1 MQNNLPYPVW
11 ENNNLNYH
19 YQEYDINKNSF
30 EVTNHSLLDSL
41 SNLAGISLY
50 YSFNH
55 KYNNK
60 FQHDHAHSFEEVVD
74 ILYLHPVSFFLSKE
88 DKKYYNKSELMY
100 LKYLQKYLLF
110 IGRTDLDK
118 ITPGSC
124 NNPLVDTL
132 SKCSGYYTCS
142 RRQCKLILS
151 GRLSETFTIASINY
165 DIKSSERILRT
176 NNGDILGIIE
186 ITPTKYKRLDELNN
200 KDLNYKQL
208 GYKDLDTFKRY
219 INDNYNTKDI
229 IICINNINVI
239 EKFKERSEI

>member
-11 ENNNLNYH
+11 KDNNLNYH

-30 EVTNHSLLDSL
+30 EVTNHSLVDSL
-41 SNLAGISLY
+41 SSLAGISLY

-60 FQHDHAHSFEEVVD
+60 LQHDHAHSFEEVVD
-74 ILYLHPVSFFLSKE
+74 ILYLHPESFFLNKK

-110 IGRTDLDK
+110 NGRTDLDK
-118 ITPGSC
+118 ITPESC
-124 NNPLVDTL
+124 SNPLVDTL

-142 RRQCKLILS
+142 RRQCKLILGS
-151 GRLSETFTIASINY
+151 RLSETFTITSINY
-165 DIKSSERILRT
+165 DIKSSKRILRT
-176 NNGDILGIIE
+176 NDGDILGIIE
-186 ITPTKYKRLDELNN
+186 MTPAKYKRLDELNN
-200 KDLNYKQL
+200 KNLDYKQL

-219 INDNYNTKDI
+219 INDNYNTKDD
-229 IICINNINVI
+229 IICIEQIKVI
-239 EKFKERSEI
+239 EKFK

>member
-11 ENNNLNYH
+11 KDNNLNYH

-30 EVTNHSLLDSL
+30 EVTNHSLVDSL
-41 SNLAGISLY
+41 SSLAGISLY

-60 FQHDHAHSFEEVVD
+60 LQHDHAHSFEEVVD
-74 ILYLHPVSFFLSKE
+74 VLYLHPESFFLNKK

-110 IGRTDLDK
+110 NGRTDLNK
-118 ITPGSC
+118 ITPESC
-124 NNPLVDTL
+124 NNQLVDTL
-132 SKCSGYYTCS
+132 SKCSGYYTCP

-151 GRLSETFTIASINY
+151 SRLSETFTITSINY
-165 DIKSSERILRT
+165 DIKSSKRILRT
-176 NNGDILGIIE
+176 NDGDILGIIE
-186 ITPTKYKRLDELNN
+186 MTPAKYKRLDELNN
-200 KDLNYKQL
+200 KNLDYKQL

-219 INDNYNTKDI
+219 INDNYNTKDN
-229 IICINNINVI
+229 IICIEKIKVI
-239 EKFKERSEI
+239 EKFK

>member
-30 EVTNHSLLDSL
+30 EVTNHSLVDSL

-60 FQHDHAHSFEEVVD
+60 LQHDHAHSFEEVVD
-74 ILYLHPVSFFLSKE
+74 ILYLHPESFSLNKE
-88 DKKYYNKSELMY
+88 DKKHYNKSELMY

-118 ITPGSC
+118 ITPESC
-124 NNPLVDTL
+124 NNSLVDTL
-132 SKCSGYYTCS
+132 SRCSGYYTCS
-142 RRQCKLILS
+142 RRQCTLILS
-151 GRLSETFTIASINY
+151 SRLSETFTITSINY
-165 DIKSSERILRT
+165 DIKSSKRILRT
-176 NNGDILGIIE
+176 NDGDILGIIE
-186 ITPTKYKRLDELNN
+186 IIPTKYKRLDELND
-200 KDLNYKQL
+200 KDLNYKL
-208 GYKDLDTFKRY
+208 IGYKDLDTFKRY

-229 IICINNINVI
+229 IICIEKIKVI
-239 EKFKERSEI
+239 EKFKERDEV

>member
-11 ENNNLNYH
+11 KDNNLNYH

-30 EVTNHSLLDSL
+30 EVTNHSLVDSL
-41 SNLAGISLY
+41 SSLAGISLY

-60 FQHDHAHSFEEVVD
+60 LQHDHAHSFEEVVD
-74 ILYLHPVSFFLSKE
+74 VLYLHPESFFLNKK

-110 IGRTDLDK
+110 NGRTDLDK
-118 ITPGSC
+118 ITPESC
-124 NNPLVDTL
+124 SNPLVDTL
-132 SKCSGYYTCS
+132 SKCPGYYTCS

-151 GRLSETFTIASINY
+151 SRLSETFTITSINY
-165 DIKSSERILRT
+165 EIKSSKRILRT
-176 NNGDILGIIE
+176 NDGDILGIIE
-186 ITPTKYKRLDELNN
+186 MTPAKYKRLDELNN
-200 KDLNYKQL
+200 KNLDYKQL

-219 INDNYNTKDI
+219 INDNYNTKDN
-229 IICINNINVI
+229 IICIEKIKVI
-239 EKFKERSEI
+239 EKFK

>member
-30 EVTNHSLLDSL
+30 EVTNHSLVDSL
-41 SNLAGISLY
+41 SSLAGISLY

-60 FQHDHAHSFEEVVD
+60 LQHDHAHSFEEVVD
-74 ILYLHPVSFFLSKE
+74 ILYLHPESFSLNKE
-88 DKKYYNKSELMY
+88 DKKHYNKSELMY
-100 LKYLQKYLLF
+100 LKYLKKYLLF

-118 ITPGSC
+118 ITPESC
-124 NNPLVDTL
+124 NNSLVDTL

-142 RRQCKLILS
+142 RRQCTLILS
-151 GRLSETFTIASINY
+151 SRLSETFTITSINY
-165 DIKSSERILRT
+165 DIKSSKRILRT
-176 NNGDILGIIE
+176 NDGDILGIIE
-186 ITPTKYKRLDELNN
+186 IIPTKYKRLDELNN
-200 KDLNYKQL
+200 KDSDYKQL

-229 IICINNINVI
+229 IICIEKIKVI
-239 EKFKERSEI
+239 EKFKERDEV

>member
-74 ILYLHPVSFFLSKE
+74 ILYLHPESFFLNKE

-151 GRLSETFTIASINY
+151 GRLSEAFTIASINY

-208 GYKDLDTFKRY
+208 GYKDLDTFKSY
-219 INDNYNTKDI
+219 INDNYDTKDI
-229 IICINNINVI
+229 IICINNINVT